1 MQGLKKEH
9 SQILFSEKTLSQGVS
24 EIAAKIVEDY
34 RPFEN
39 QGITLVPILTGS
51 IIFVA
56 DLIRALP
63 LQMRIAPM
71 SARSYVG
78 KSTVSNNKPI
88 LSAVS
93 EDLKDR
99 HVLLVEDILDSGNT
113 LRSVRE
119 QIEKASPASVK
130 TCVLLRKQRQEA
142 HALPCEYVVFEIP
155 DLFVVGYGLDY
166 DGLWR
171 NCPEIYTLKGSAF

>member
-1 MQGLKKEH
+1 MQGLKKGLGE
-9 SQILFSEKTLSQGVS
+9 ILFSEKDLSQGVARVA
-24 EIAAKIVEDY
+24 EEIVEDY
-34 RPFEN
+34 MPFEN

-63 LQMRIAPM
+63 LQMHIAPM

-78 KSTVSNNKPI
+78 ESMASNRKPV
-88 LSAVS
+88 LSAVA

-99 HVLLVEDILDSGNT
+99 HVLLVEDIFDSGNT
-113 LRSVRE
+113 LRAVRSE
-119 QIEKASPASVK
+119 IEKSLPASIK
-130 TCVLLRKQRQEA
+130 TCVLLRKRRQEA
-142 HALPCEYVVFEIP
+142 HKLPCEYVVFEIP

-171 NCPEIYTLKGSAF
+171 NCPEIYSLKY